1 MYTLHRRFTFI
12 VQFKTYGVAVIIKV
26 SEMLKC

>member
-12 VQFKTYGVAVIIKV
+12 VQFTTYGVAVIKV